1 MKLGFICPN
10 VLGHLKPMTA
20 LGRQLQARDHD
31 VVFLYSSGTAGLD
44 ALVLD
49 TVQFYAELGAI
60 QLAMPY
66 VHVSN
71 ALHFDYTGYTP
82 LCLYGWPHQTTPAA
96 LARNREGV
104 AKFTRTLG
112 RKVNHYAVITQ
123 SVPRNVMSRTSN

>member
-1 MKLGFICPN
+1 MSKIQGDHAVEFSLRMLLAQTETI
-10 VLGHLKPMTA
+10 LKSLPA
-20 LGRQLQARDHD
+20 IVQAH
-31 VVFLYSSGTAGLD
+31 GID

-66 VHVSN
+66 IHISN

-82 LCLYGWPHQTTPAA
+82 LSLYGWPHQTTPAA

-104 AKFTRTLG
+104 AKFT
-112 RKVNHYAVITQ
+112 
-123 SVPRNVMSRTSN
+123 